1 MPTRTTTHTAEVAA
15 FAAALD
21 DFRRAS
27 SRARGRLAS
36 EGDLT
41 LSQYHLL
48 EPLLDAE
55 APLGVGELACAAGV
69 SAPTATRM
77 LAGLERDDLVE
88 RRGCT
93 RDRRVVRVVLTDEG
107 AGRMERKRSRME
119 ARHLALY
126 RSLEPGEPAQAA
138 RLLERLAAAIEDLR

>member
-1 MPTRTTTHTAEVAA
+1 MATRTTQSSEVAA

-27 SRARGRLAS
+27 GRARGRLAG

-48 EPLLDAE
+48 EPLLSAE

-77 LAGLERDDLVE
+77 LAGLERDALVE

-93 RDRRVVRVVLTDEG
+93 RDRRVVRIALTASG
-107 AGRMERKRSRME
+107 AERMTRKRARIE
-119 ARHLALY
+119 ARHEELF
-126 RSLEPGEPAQAA
+126 RSLEPGERAQAA
-138 RLLERLAAAIEDLR
+138 RLLERLAAAIEGMR